1 MVYIPA
7 SDQGDGLAHLKL
19 IIFGWSACYGCARG
33 ESFGPKLKHATMQF
47 VAGLAMLPKRPFNT
61 ESPLYGI
68 KQVGMAAMLTE
79 WLGVIYLTP
88 SSAGGEAVAATWERI
103 RAHEAAN
110 QPLPADLALWKERSG
125 PLAVAAIWERIRAH
139 EAANQP
145 LPADLALWK
154 ERSGVGTSSSQAKE
168 NMANILSAQPHLL
181 RLVATGVDCQPVR
194 LVRLDQRQ
202 KEQQEQQQQLMMR
215 AVPWMNMAGGFGGAL
230 GQQSLSQIQ
239 LQIPPRSSF
248 RCMWCASIFTTSS
261 MARRHGGAFHP
272 ERFEG
277 SERYSPAYYCIKSD

>member
-1 MVYIPA
+1 MDRNGV
-7 SDQGDGLAHLKL
+7 
-19 IIFGWSACYGCARG
+19 
-33 ESFGPKLKHATMQF
+33 
-47 VAGLAMLPKRPFNT
+47 
-61 ESPLYGI
+61 
-68 KQVGMAAMLTE
+68 MLTE

-88 SSAGGEAVAATWERI
+88 SSAGGAAGGAAVAATWERI

-110 QPLPADLALWKERSG
+110 QPLPADLALWKERSSQG
-125 PLAVAAIWERIRAH
+125 LWER
-139 EAANQP
+139 
-145 LPADLALWK
+145 
-154 ERSGVGTSSSQAKE
+154 TSSSQAKE

-202 KEQQEQQQQLMMR
+202 KEQQQQQQQLMMR
-215 AVPWMNMAGGFGGAL
+215 AVLMNMAGGFGGAL
-230 GQQSLSQIQ
+230 GQQSLSQIQPQIQPQSLSQIQPQIQQQSLSQIQ

>member
-1 MVYIPA
+1 
-7 SDQGDGLAHLKL
+7 
-19 IIFGWSACYGCARG
+19 
-33 ESFGPKLKHATMQF
+33 
-47 VAGLAMLPKRPFNT
+47 
-61 ESPLYGI
+61 
-68 KQVGMAAMLTE
+68 MAAMLTE

-88 SSAGGEAVAATWERI
+88 SSAGGAAVAATWELI

-125 PLAVAAIWERIRAH
+125 VVAGGEAVAAIWERIRAH

-154 ERSGVGTSSSQAKE
+154 ERSGPAASAANWERTSSSQAKE

-239 LQIPPRSSF
+239 RQIQPQSLSQIQPQIQQQSLSQIQLQIPPRSSF

-277 SERYSPAYYCIKSD
+277 SKRYSPAYYCIKSD

>member
-1 MVYIPA
+1 
-7 SDQGDGLAHLKL
+7 
-19 IIFGWSACYGCARG
+19 
-33 ESFGPKLKHATMQF
+33 
-47 VAGLAMLPKRPFNT
+47 
-61 ESPLYGI
+61 
-68 KQVGMAAMLTE
+68 MLTE
-79 WLGVIYLTP
+79 WLGVVYLTP
-88 SSAGGEAVAATWERI
+88 SSAGGA
-103 RAHEAAN
+103 
-110 QPLPADLALWKERSG
+110 
-125 PLAVAAIWERIRAH
+125 AVAAIWERIRAH
-139 EAANQP
+139 KAANQP

-202 KEQQEQQQQLMMR
+202 KEQQQQQQQLMMR
-215 AVPWMNMAGGFGGAL
+215 AVLMNMAGGFGGAL

-239 LQIPPRSSF
+239 RQIQPQSLSQIQPQIQQQSLSQIQLQIPPHSSF
-248 RCMWCASIFTTSS
+248 RCMWCATIFTTSS